1 MMTTP
6 CRFVSPSGI
15 IAAKPLDGCDGEA
28 TVKEIR
34 EAVGVTVYFAIPARN
49 CGFPIDFGYL
59 LERAVGATTVDSKD
73 IDLSRRTFYRFDG
86 GGLAFF
92 RFLKRTPGPPS
103 FSLMN

>member
-59 LERAVGATTVDSKD
+59 LERAV
-73 IDLSRRTFYRFDG
+73 
-86 GGLAFF
+86 AFF